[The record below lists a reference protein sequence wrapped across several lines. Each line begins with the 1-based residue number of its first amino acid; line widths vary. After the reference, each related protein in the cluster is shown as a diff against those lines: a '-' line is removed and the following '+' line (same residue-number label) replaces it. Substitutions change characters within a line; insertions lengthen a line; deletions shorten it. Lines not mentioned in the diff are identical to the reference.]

1 MFCYYRLVRE
11 QGKIMDQLVED
22 ITRHSID
29 WVGRAESL
37 QPIISANAER
47 TESGGRVTDE
57 VMAALHEQ
65 QLFRMAL
72 PKSVGGG
79 ETTPLEIAL
88 ATEAIA
94 KADASTAWCVGQ
106 ASGCSWCSAYI
117 PAEVAREIFEPA
129 NAVLAWG
136 PPNPSAKAEKI
147 EGGYNSNGKWRF
159 GSGSVNATW

>member
-1 MFCYYRLVRE
+1 
-11 QGKIMDQLVED
+11 MDQLVED
-22 ITRHSID
+22 ITGHSID
-29 WVGRAESL
+29 WVERAESL

-94 KADASTAWCVGQ
+94 KADAANQ
-106 ASGCSWCSAYI
+106 AAK
-117 PAEVAREIFEPA
+117 VAARTESKRPT
-129 NAVLAWG
+129 
-136 PPNPSAKAEKI
+136 PPPK
-147 EGGYNSNGKWRF
+147 
-159 GSGSVNATW
+159 

>member
-72 PKSVGGG
+72 PKSSSRLLP
-79 ETTPLEIAL
+79 ESE
-88 ATEAIA
+88 
-94 KADASTAWCVGQ
+94 
-106 ASGCSWCSAYI
+106 
-117 PAEVAREIFEPA
+117 
-129 NAVLAWG
+129 
-136 PPNPSAKAEKI
+136 
-147 EGGYNSNGKWRF
+147 SNF
-159 GSGSVNATW
+159 